1 MKNQTSTA
9 KYGRTTFLLFTLPAL
24 LFYTLIWGVNFVS
37 GLYYSLT
44 DWNGLSSDYNMVGL
58 SNYIR
63 IFSSNRIFSSLQV
76 TFKYAFILVFFT
88 ILLSLLLAL
97 ALNRKIRFLTFFR
110 SVFFFPAMISL
121 VTASLIFDKIF
132 FYVVPKA
139 GQLLGLDFLSNNL
152 LAMPDTA
159 LYGVLV
165 VNIWQAVAIPTVLF
179 IAGLQSVPQELYES
193 AALDGAGNVKSFFSI
208 TLPYIIP
215 VLSVNLV
222 LSFKA
227 GITVFDYILILT
239 NGGPAGKTEVVSMLI
254 YNHGF
259 GSFRFGYANAEAMI
273 LFVIIA
279 VVSLLQITF
288 LNKKG
293 VAS

>member
-1 MKNQTSTA
+1 MLNQTSTA
-9 KYGRTTFLLFTLPAL
+9 KYGRKTFLLFTLPAL
-24 LFYTLIWGVNFVS
+24 FFYTMIWGVNFIS

-44 DWNGLSSDYNMVGL
+44 DWNGLTSNYNLVGL
-58 SNYIR
+58 RNYIR
-63 IFSSNRIFSSLQV
+63 ILSSDRIWHSLQV
-76 TFKYAFILVFFT
+76 TFLYAMILVVFT
-88 ILLSLLLAL
+88 MLFSLLLAL
-97 ALNRKIRFLTFFR
+97 ALNKKIKLLTFFR

-132 FYVVPKA
+132 FYVMPKIGEA
-139 GQLLGLDFLSNNL
+139 LHLELLSTNV
-152 LAMPDTA
+152 LAMPNTA

-215 VLSVNLV
+215 IMSVNLV
-222 LSFKA
+222 ISFKA

-239 NGGPAGKTEVVSMLI
+239 GGGPAGKTEVVSMLI
-254 YNHGF
+254 YSHGF
-259 GSFRFGYANAEAMI
+259 GSFRFGYANAEAVI

-279 VVSLLQITF
+279 VFSLIQITF

-293 VAS
+293 VSE